1 MRTIVV
7 RDNMRIPLGKQGEN
21 NAVRVVWPKIAE
33 KYAKLYGD
41 GRFELVVVQ
50 KGKAYPAV
58 VSVDGTDLVWD
69 VLAADVATAEVG
81 SLELIY
87 YAGDT
92 IAKSQTW
99 ETMVIASKSA
109 DGMTEPPE
117 DPAKSWFAGM
127 QSQIGD
133 VRKLKTDSKDNLVS
147 AINEVKEDIVQS
159 DWNQNDSSAK
169 DYVKNRTHWVE
180 TVSKTVIPEQTVTT
194 ELHEDKNGALLSI
207 SDEQQVILADAFNTK
222 EAPTFSVVFDDV
234 KYSVRWFETNG
245 NRLPILG
252 NFSLIQPNVPDT
264 GEPFCVFPG
273 DSQLNIC
280 CKTSGTHTITASLQM
295 MVVHTIDHKYIG
307 QISPDEMGDVSED
320 GVWSVPHTSELSP
333 EFWADDFSYFDSAW
347 LTMSASKYPISIVVN
362 GKMFN
367 DLPYSSGDYGA
378 YTLGDVDTLGVQI
391 RHPERNQKT
400 QYLTVSSEMFPDG
413 VQSVRIFKTVPV
425 RIAEDMLPESA
436 EWVAQND
443 PSDFVRTDNVQYVT
457 DLEAVQ
463 RVNVNNIHFNN
474 FHQVRHSIYMIST
487 PIGESYYDVVKKNTI
502 VCNTFTGTKTKDVHL
517 PDGTVV
523 TSSDWPLGCALIG
536 VDFNSNPY
544 LLNPRIT
551 K

>member
-133 VRKLKTDSKDNLVS
+133 IRKLKTDSKDNLVS
-147 AINEVKEDIVQS
+147 AINEVKEDIVQP
-159 DWNQNDSSAK
+159 DWNQNDPSAK
-169 DYVKNRTHWVE
+169 DYVKNRTHWTE
-180 TVSKTVIPEQTVTT
+180 TVTKSVISEQTVTT
-194 ELHEDKNGALLSI
+194 ELHNGQNVAELSV
-207 SDEQQVILADAFNTK
+207 SYEQLVIFKDAYDTE
-222 EAPTFSVVFDDV
+222 EAATFSVVFDGV
-234 KYSVRWFETNG
+234 KYNVRWFEDDDL
-245 NRLPILG
+245 RLPILG
-252 NFSLIQPNVPDT
+252 NSSMLIPSTPDT
-264 GEPFCVFPG
+264 GEPFCVYAG
-273 DSQLNIC
+273 DSQFNIG
-280 CKTSGTHTITASLQM
+280 CKTSGTHTIAASVQM
-295 MVVHTIDHKYIG
+295 VVVHTIDHKYIG
-307 QISPDEMGDVSED
+307 QISPKEMGDVSDD
-320 GVWSVPHTSELSP
+320 GTWSVPYIIELVP
-333 EFWADDFSYFDSAW
+333 DYLADDFSYFDSAW
-347 LTMSASKYPISIVVN
+347 LTMNASKYPIGIEVN
-362 GKMFN
+362 GKMFS
-367 DLPYSSGDYGA
+367 DLPYSEGDYGA
-378 YTLGDVDTLGVQI
+378 FTLGDVDTLGVQI
-391 RHPERNQKT
+391 RHPERNNKT
-400 QYLTVSSEMFPDG
+400 QYITVSSEMFPDG

-425 RIAEDMLPESA
+425 RIADDMLPESA
-436 EWVAQND
+436 EWVTQND
-443 PSDFVRTDNVQYVT
+443 PSDFVRTNNVRYVKSFET
-457 DLEAVQ
+457 TQPVSSNHSPFDV
-463 RVNVNNIHFNN
+463 FNLTA
-474 FHQVRHSIYMIST
+474 HEMYQIST
-487 PIGESYYDVVKKNTI
+487 PTGKSYYDVAKKNTI
-502 VCNTFTGTKTKDVHL
+502 TCQTYTGEDEKSVHL

-536 VDFNSNPY
+536 RDFQSNLY

>member
-7 RDNMRIPLGKQGEN
+7 HDNMRIPLGKQGEN

-58 VSVDGTDLVWD
+58 ASVDGTDLVWD

-133 VRKLKTDSKDNLVS
+133 IRKLETDSKDNLVS

-159 DWNQNDSSAK
+159 DWNQNDPSAK
-169 DYVKNRTHWVE
+169 DYVQNRTHWTE
-180 TVSKTVIPEQTVTT
+180 TVVKSVISEQTVTT
-194 ELHEDKNGALLSI
+194 EVHGDKNGALLSI
-207 SDEQQVILADAFNTK
+207 SDEQLVILKDAYDTE

-252 NFSLIQPNVPDT
+252 NFSLTQNGAPDT
-264 GEPFCVFPG
+264 GEPFCVGFE
-273 DSQLNIC
+273 DSGFVV
-280 CKTSGTHTITASLQM
+280 CKLAGTHTITASLQM
-295 MVVHTIDHKYIG
+295 VVVHTIDHKYIG

-320 GVWSVPHTSELSP
+320 GIWSIPRTSE
-333 EFWADDFSYFDSAW
+333 FAADTWYDDLTGFTSSW
-347 LTMSASKYPISIVVN
+347 LVFNASLYPIGVEVN
-362 GKMFN
+362 GRMFS
-367 DLPYSSGDYGA
+367 DLPYVAGSMRA
-378 YTLGDVDTLGVQI
+378 FTLGDVNTIGVQLY
-391 RHPERNQKT
+391 HPERNSKDV
-400 QYLTVSSEMFPDG
+400 YLTVSSEMFPDG
-413 VQSVRIFKTVPV
+413 VQSVRIFRTVPV
-425 RIAEDMLPESA
+425 RIDELMLPESVEWTTRYNQNSFIGADA
-436 EWVAQND
+436 EGTVND
-443 PSDFVRTDNVQYVT
+443 LCNFQIERINSTRPESLRLNRHKAYIIVHTGVLPNYVY
-457 DLEAVQ
+457 L
-463 RVNVNNIHFNN
+463 
-474 FHQVRHSIYMIST
+474 
-487 PIGESYYDVVKKNTI
+487 GNTKI
-502 VCNTFTGTKTKDVHL
+502 PMYL
-517 PDGTVV
+517 PDGTEASTENIPPMVAAIV
-523 TSSDWPLGCALIG
+523 FDWTGSKAI
-536 VDFNSNPY
+536 
-544 LLNPRIT
+544 LLNPIQVKSET
-551 K
+551 SDV